1 MHILCKSITYVSDG
15 ESQIA
20 HFGQTQIILFYCF
33 TMKFFKP
40 ATLLILA

>member
-20 HFGQTQIILFYCF
+20 HFGQTQYY
-33 TMKFFKP
+33 
-40 ATLLILA
+40 LIVLQ